1 MKRTLLLAIGVFA
14 FINSQAQ
21 QPATGK
27 VVKNAAVPQA
37 KASVATKAVTKSAN
51 QAVQAE
57 SLVPLRAG
65 NPFTNSA
72 TAGVGYGATIG
83 YTVYDLQTNSSIQ
96 NRIKYQGAGSGKI
109 SAIWTFGTVDPSFP
123 ERGMAYQYKADY
135 NSEWVNN
142 PGYANSISN
151 ITRTENI
158 RTGFGSLDRIAG
170 KGDVILAHN
179 LNGTLQLTTNNNVGE
194 TVFAS
199 NPVSVLDSLFWP
211 RMVVGGPDGKTVHII
226 ALTTPTS
233 GDPAGLPVQGI
244 DGALVYCRSTNGGQT
259 WDQTKVLL
267 PGIDATQY
275 KRFGGDG
282 YAIDVRGNT
291 VAFTCGDLSHDW
303 FMMKSTDNGDT
314 WTKTT
319 ILPFPIVNY
328 DMETMLSDTNAI
340 PDGIA
345 DTIDNSDGSVAIV
358 LDNNDN
364 AHVFSGFGRMLND
377 ALESPATYSYFPGQN
392 GIMYWNEVAGG
403 NPAIIAG
410 TPDLDGDDAL
420 NIGASFANYSTALAS
435 YPSAG
440 VDASNNVY
448 LIFGGAVETDAFGSG
463 NYLYDDGTVQVS
475 YRHVFAMR
483 SIDGGTTWTNPQ
495 DLTNFDPLT
504 EYMYASLARD
514 VDDSIRFI
522 YQEDATPGVYI
533 NWEQATAPEYEHGP
547 AENLIKYL
555 AYPVNNITS
564 VKEQASNFD
573 GVNLYPNP
581 ATNVTQLNFT
591 LKKATSINATIINML
606 GQKVSSVNGG
616 TMAAGNH
623 NVQLNIGGL
632 APGVYFVNLQT
643 GTEVITEKLIVR

>member
-37 KASVATKAVTKSAN
+37 KASVATKAVSKQAN

-57 SLVPLRAG
+57 SMVPLRAG
-65 NPFTNSA
+65 NPFTSSA
-72 TAGVGYGATIG
+72 TAVNTNGMLIG
-83 YTVYDLQTNSSIQ
+83 KTVYDLQTNSSIQ
-96 NRIKYQGAGSGKI
+96 NRIKYHGNGKI
-109 SAIWTFGTVDPSFP
+109 SAIWTFGKVDPTFP
-123 ERGMAYQYKADY
+123 ERGMAYEYKTDY
-135 NSEWVNN
+135 ATEWVNMPAYEDIN
-142 PGYANSISN
+142 N
-151 ITRTENI
+151 ITRAENI
-158 RTGFGSLDRIAG
+158 RTGFGSIDRIAG

-194 TVFAS
+194 TSFAS
-199 NPVSVLDSLFWP
+199 APIAELDSLFWP

-233 GDPAGLPVQGI
+233 GDPSGLPFQGI

-259 WDQTKVLL
+259 WDKVKVLL

-291 VAFTCGDLSHDW
+291 VAFTCGDLNHDW

-314 WTKTT
+314 WTKTV
-319 ILPFPIVNY
+319 ILPFPIANY
-328 DMETMLSDTNAI
+328 DMETMISDTGAT

-358 LDNNDN
+358 LDGNNN

-377 ALESPATYSYFPGQN
+377 AIESPATYSYFPGQN
-392 GIMYWNEVAGG
+392 GIMYWSEVAGG
-403 NPAIIAG
+403 DPAIIAG
-410 TPDLDGDDAL
+410 TPDIDGDASL
-420 NIGASFANYSTALAS
+420 NIGTNFANYSTALAS
-435 YPSAG
+435 YPSVG
-440 VDASNNVY
+440 VDVNNDLY
-448 LIFGGAVETDAFGSG
+448 LIFGGARETDGSG
-463 NYLYDDGTVQVS
+463 DYVYDDGSVQIS
-475 YRHVFAMR
+475 YRHVFAMKGTN
-483 SIDGGTTWTNPQ
+483 GGANWTDPQ

-522 YQEDATPGVYI
+522 FQEDATPGVYV

-547 AENLIKYL
+547 TENNIKYL
-555 AYPVNNITS
+555 AFPVNNITS
-564 VKEQASNFD
+564 VKEQATNFE

-581 ATNVTQLNFT
+581 ATNVTQLTFT

-616 TMAAGNH
+616 TMGAGNH

-643 GTEVITEKLIVR
+643 GTEVVTQKLIVR